1 VKVNVTAAVGC
12 RMGKEYYQGM
22 RSMYDVIFE
31 QGDTLQDVGSI
42 MIKGK
47 AWIFGDDVD
56 TDVIIP
62 GKYLRTRDR
71 HLWAEHVMEGI
82 DPQFASR
89 VGKGDIIV
97 AGENFGSG
105 SSREQAPLALK
116 EAGVAA
122 VVARSFA
129 RIFYRNA
136 INVGLPLIEAQPVCQ
151 EGDLVEVDLQA
162 GTVRVEDRV
171 YQGTRLP
178 DFLMAI
184 LKDGGL
190 VAHRRRE
197 RGLD

>member
-1 VKVNVTAAVGC
+1 
-12 RMGKEYYQGM
+12 
-22 RSMYDVIFE
+22 
-31 QGDTLQDVGSI
+31 
-42 MIKGK
+42 MIKGRV
-47 AWIFGDDVD
+47 WIFGDDVD

-62 GKYLRTRDR
+62 GRYLRTRDR
-71 HLWAEHVMEGI
+71 HLWAEHVMEGL

-105 SSREQAPLALK
+105 SSREQAPVALK

-136 INVGLPLIEAQPVCQ
+136 INVGLPLIEAAPLCR

-162 GTVRVEDRV
+162 GTVRVGERV
-171 YQGTRLP
+171 YQGGRLP
-178 DFLMAI
+178 RFLMEI
-184 LKDGGL
+184 LEDGGL
-190 VAHRRRE
+190 VAHRRRQ

>member
-1 VKVNVTAAVGC
+1 VG
-12 RMGKEYYQGM
+12 R
-22 RSMYDVIFE
+22 
-31 QGDTLQDVGSI
+31 T
-42 MIKGK
+42 MIKGRV
-47 AWIFGDDVD
+47 WIFGDDVD

-62 GKYLRTRDR
+62 GRYLRTRDR

-105 SSREQAPLALK
+105 SSREQAPVALK

-136 INVGLPLIEAQPVCQ
+136 INVGLPLIEAAPLCR

-162 GTVRVEDRV
+162 GTVRVGERV
-171 YQGTRLP
+171 YQGGRLP
-178 DFLMAI
+178 RFLMEI
-184 LKDGGL
+184 LEDGGL
-190 VAHRRRE
+190 VAHRRRQ

>member
-1 VKVNVTAAVGC
+1 
-12 RMGKEYYQGM
+12 
-22 RSMYDVIFE
+22 
-31 QGDTLQDVGSI
+31 
-42 MIKGK
+42 MIKGRV
-47 AWIFGDDVD
+47 WIFGDDVD

-62 GKYLRTRDR
+62 GRYLRTRDR

-82 DPQFASR
+82 DPQFASC

-105 SSREQAPLALK
+105 SSREQAPVALK

-136 INVGLPLIEAQPVCQ
+136 INVGLPLIEAAPLCR

-162 GTVRVEDRV
+162 GTVRVGERV
-171 YQGTRLP
+171 YHGGRLP
-178 DFLMAI
+178 GFLMEI
-184 LKDGGL
+184 LEDGGL
-190 VAHRRRE
+190 VAHRRRQ